1 MDRSEVRA
9 LLEIPLDELILKA
22 NAIRR
27 DKVGIKLE
35 LCNIMNA
42 KSGLCGEDCK
52 FCAQS
57 LRHKTHSP
65 RYSLKSKDEM
75 VQAARRAKEIGSHR
89 FDIVT
94 SGATLNKDELDII
107 ISAVSEIKK
116 KVGIDMCASLGKLD
130 ERDLVSLKRAGF

>member
-1 MDRSEVRA
+1 MDRSEIRA
-9 LLEIPLDELILKA
+9 LLDMPLGRLILKA
-22 NAIRR
+22 NAVRR
-27 DKVGIKLE
+27 DKAGVKLE

-75 VQAARRAKEIGSHR
+75 VQAARRAKGIGSHR

-94 SGATLNKDELDII
+94 SGATLNREELDII
-107 ISAVSEIKK
+107 ISAISEIKK
-116 KVGIDMCASLGKLD
+116 NIGCLLYTSPSP
-130 ERDLVSLKRAGF
+130 RD